1 MINNYFIHTYWF
13 NSNFLF
19 ILFNLVY
26 WGWILSEIINNGVSI
41 KNSGGR
47 KRDRGSYWI
56 VVIGIFVSIAISFYL
71 RSLNL
76 GSFVSGF
83 QYIGIAFMILGI
95 YIREWAIF
103 TLGKGF
109 TVRVH
114 VQKEGK
120 LITHGPYKYIRNPS
134 YTGSF
139 LTFIGLPLAMG
150 TWLGLIII
158 LLINIVTFSYRINV
172 EEKALIEAYG
182 EDYESYMK
190 RTWRLIPGIY

>member
-1 MINNYFIHTYWF
+1 MTYFILTSWF
-13 NSNFLF
+13 NSSFLF
-19 ILFNLVY
+19 ILFNVFY
-26 WGWILSEIINNGVSI
+26 WGWILSEIINNIISRR
-41 KNSGGR
+41 NSGGKR
-47 KRDRGSYWI
+47 KDEGSFWI
-56 VVIGIFVSIAISFYL
+56 VIIGIFASITISFYL
-71 RSLNL
+71 RSFNL
-76 GSFVSGF
+76 GIFTNNI
-83 QYIGIAFMILGI
+83 QYLGIALLILGI
-95 YIREWAIF
+95 CIREWAIL

-109 TVRVH
+109 TVKVH

-158 LLINIVTFSYRINV
+158 LLINIITFSYRINV

-182 EDYESYMK
+182 KEYKDYMK
-190 RTWRLIPGIY
+190 RSWRLIPGIY